1 MTTLRYT
8 FPKAE
13 HLCRQRDIDA
23 LFTPESRSFV
33 AFPLRVLARPVPY
46 DGKGPR
52 AKVLVSVSKRRFKH
66 AVDRNRAKRQIR
78 EAYRLN
84 KHTLLDAIPDG
95 KGLHLGFV
103 WVSDT
108 AQDSKLVQ
116 KRMRTLLQ
124 RVAEKI
130 EVRDSLTSKESLTSN
145 P

>member
-1 MTTLRYT
+1 MTTLRFT

-13 HLCRQRDIDA
+13 HLCLQRDIDA

-84 KHTLLDAIPDG
+84 KHTLLSALPENE
-95 KGLHLGFV
+95 GLHLGFI
-103 WVSDT
+103 WISDT
-108 AQDSKLVQ
+108 PQESNLVH
-116 KRMRTLLQ
+116 KRMKNLLQ
-124 RVAEKI
+124 RIVEK
-130 EVRDSLTSKESLTSN
+130 VESRQQQ
-145 P
+145 

>member
-23 LFTPESRSFV
+23 LFTPESRSLV
-33 AFPLRVLARPVPY
+33 AFPLRVLVHPVPY
-46 DGKGPR
+46 EGKG
-52 AKVLVSVSKRRFKH
+52 AKVKVLVSVSKRRFKH

-84 KHTLLDAIPDG
+84 KHTLLSALPE
-95 KGLHLGFV
+95 KEGLHLGFI
-103 WVSDT
+103 WISDT
-108 AQDSKLVQ
+108 PQDSALVH
-116 KRMRTLLQ
+116 KRMRNLLQ
-124 RVAEKI
+124 RIVEKI
-130 EVRDSLTSKESLTSN
+130 DGRQQ